1 MTDATDTLEESRTL
15 DELHEAARAEGGTLT
30 VYAGGDFAGQQDQV
44 LEAFTQAFPDIEL
57 NMIVD
62 YSKYH
67 DVRIDR
73 QIEAGTLVADVTQ
86 LQTSFDFPRWQRLGR
101 LRNYKPVGFSRVH
114 DLFKDPEGAWVAVA
128 VYAFSYMYGTEGG
141 PAGPRDLVNPEWKGQ
156 ITSSHPGDDDATL
169 FLYKKY
175 VDTYGWEWLEALA
188 RQDVTFRRGT
198 NSPGDAVDAGTS
210 RVGVAGAHTGSP
222 KITWVTPG
230 AGDPFLAWGQRAA
243 LLHGAPHPEAAKLY
257 LNWMLSPQMQAAGF
271 NGWGVRTD
279 VVAEAG
285 PIWSYD
291 NAHVAEFYAFM
302 EDRAEVERWRQSMNV
317 SLGEVHGEPTPGSLG
332 FRPTRHA

>member
-1 MTDATDTLEESRTL
+1 
-15 DELHEAARAEGGTLT
+15 
-30 VYAGGDFAGQQDQV
+30 
-44 LEAFTQAFPDIEL
+44 
-57 NMIVD
+57 
-62 YSKYH
+62 
-67 DVRIDR
+67 
-73 QIEAGTLVADVTQ
+73 
-86 LQTSFDFPRWQRLGR
+86 
-101 LRNYKPVGFSRVH
+101 
-114 DLFKDPEGAWVAVA
+114 
-128 VYAFSYMYGTEGG
+128 
-141 PAGPRDLVNPEWKGQ
+141 VNPEWKGQ